1 MGGIVMSK
9 ENNFKSSIADEIEA
23 FIAEKHSMGF
33 KYDDEVRVLRR
44 FDEYWSDH
52 GYGKTGLAPDNL
64 EDWCRKS
71 DTEGAGSLEE
81 RISVIRQLAKYLNG
95 IGISSYVAPITVKYI
110 PPLPH
115 LFTED
120 EIKALFEQ
128 IDSYESTAYAHSS
141 TRIANEYPVLF
152 RLIYLNGLRLTE
164 ACRLAASEVNLDDGV
179 VTILDG
185 KGNKDRLVY
194 LSDDMRCLCR
204 EYWGYL
210 KRTAGC
216 VPAWFFPGRKI
227 TDAIGRS
234 TVDAIFTLFWSK
246 TSFAD
251 NCSIKPTVHDL
262 RHSYVVRRIN
272 VWMEQG
278 LDFDQMLPYLS
289 KFLGHRTFNE
299 TYYYYHYAEEAA
311 KTIHCM
317 DSTACRVIPEVM
329 RR

>member
-1 MGGIVMSK
+1 MGGIAMSK
-9 ENNFKSSIADEIEA
+9 VSHFKSSIAGEIED
-23 FIAEKHSMGF
+23 FIAEKQSLGF
-33 KYDDEVRVLRR
+33 NYEEEGRVLRR
-44 FDEYWSDH
+44 FDKYWFDH
-52 GYGKTGLAPDNL
+52 GYSRTGLTPGNT
-64 EDWCRKS
+64 EEWCRKS
-71 DTEGAGSLEE
+71 DTEGAGSLEQ

-95 IGISSYVAPITVKYI
+95 IGISSYVAPINVRYI

-115 LFTED
+115 LFTKD
-120 EIKALFEQ
+120 EIKALFDQ
-128 IDSYESTAYAHSS
+128 IDSYETTAYAHCL
-141 TRIANEYPVLF
+141 TRMTNEYPVLF
-152 RLIYLNGLRLTE
+152 RLIYLNGLRLAE

-216 VPAWFFPGRKI
+216 VPEWFFPGRRI

-289 KFLGHRTFNE
+289 KFLGHMTFNE
-299 TYYYYHYAEEAA
+299 TYYYYHYEEEAA
-311 KTIHCM
+311 KTIHRM